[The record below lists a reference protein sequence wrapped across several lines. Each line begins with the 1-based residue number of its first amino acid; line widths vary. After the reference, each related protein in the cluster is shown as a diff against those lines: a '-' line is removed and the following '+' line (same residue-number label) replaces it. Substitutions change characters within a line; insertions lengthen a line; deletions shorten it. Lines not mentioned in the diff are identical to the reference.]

1 MAISKKD
8 SKVLWGRS
16 GNRCALC
23 KRLLVDERT
32 ETDREAVVGDEAHI
46 AARSPGG
53 PRYGEFPVGLVDTY
67 DNLILL
73 CKVDHK
79 KVDDQPGHFT
89 LEILRKVKADHE
101 AWVYKALQEQ
111 RDGAIRIS
119 FPDHAGMFP
128 LTVLRTG
135 GDVWHVVDGAHRYFL
150 EDLDDTASDEKL
162 DCSASFLQNARDW
175 GEISGDVTETGMR
188 AVRDAKRS
196 LSTDLEALHSQGL
209 VVLGGTRHG
218 VVRGGSLLPGRLS
231 DALLIVMRI
240 DDERVESLRWAVP
253 QHGS

>member
-1 MAISKKD
+1 VAISIKD
-8 SKVLWGRS
+8 HKVLWARS

-23 KRLLVDERT
+23 RQPLVAERT

-53 PRYGEFPVGLVDTY
+53 PRYGECPVHLIDTY

-89 LEILRKVKADHE
+89 SEVLHKTKADHE
-101 AWVYKALQEQ
+101 TWVDETLQQ
-111 RDGAIRIS
+111 RVGAIRVS
-119 FPDHAGMFP
+119 FADHAGMFP
-128 LTVLRTG
+128 LARMQTG
-135 GDVWHVVDGAHRYFL
+135 SDVWNIVDGAHRYYL
-150 EDLDDTASDEKL
+150 EDLDDTASDEDL

-175 GEISGDVTETGMR
+175 GEISADVTGTGMR

-196 LSTDLEALHSQGL
+196 LTADLEALRARGL
-209 VVLGGTRHG
+209 VVLGGTRRG
-218 VVRGGSLLPGRLS
+218 VVRGGALPPGQWS
-231 DALLIVMRI
+231 DALIIVMR
-240 DDERVESLRWAVP
+240 DDNERVESLRWAVP
-253 QHGS
+253 RHGS